1 MNELGENS
9 ENKQG
14 QVQGQGQEEN
24 QWTIRLGKQVLYNP
38 SPFRDQSDLIQK
50 TIISLLIIGL
60 GVYLVT
66 VNNIMVNYLGWLII
80 GSMVFLYFLS
90 IYETY
95 LRSKKEKE
103 ELR

>member
-9 ENKQG
+9 GDKEEEEQAQG
-14 QVQGQGQEEN
+14 S

-66 VNNIMVNYLGWLII
+66 VNNNMVSYLGWLIV
-80 GSMVFLYFLS
+80 GSMAFLYFLS
-90 IYETY
+90 VFDTY
-95 LRSKKEKE
+95 LRGKKEKE

>member
-1 MNELGENS
+1 MNEPGENN
-9 ENKQG
+9 ENKEG
-14 QVQGQGQEEN
+14 QGQGQES
-24 QWTIRLGKQVLYNP
+24 QWTIKLGKQVLYNP

-66 VNNIMVNYLGWLII
+66 VNNDKVNYLGWLII
-80 GSMVFLYFLS
+80 GSMAFLYFLS
-90 IYETY
+90 VYDTY
-95 LRSKKEKE
+95 LRGKKEKE